1 MSGWPGRE
9 LLPITW
15 SDVVIMFLPPAG
27 VRPDHPLCGTEPQLH
42 TMMEICA
49 RRGPA
54 GGRA

>member
-15 SDVVIMFLPPAG
+15 GDVVIMFLPPAG

-49 RRGPA
+49 RRAPA